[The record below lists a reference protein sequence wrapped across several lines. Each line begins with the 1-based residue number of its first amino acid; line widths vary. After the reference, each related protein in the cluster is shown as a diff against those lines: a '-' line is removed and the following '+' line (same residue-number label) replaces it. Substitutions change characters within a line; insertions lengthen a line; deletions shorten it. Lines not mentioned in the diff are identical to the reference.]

1 MNILRHLRRP
11 ETQGPA
17 KNTPTAKSVISAMVA
32 DLTHAVMAEMD
43 RTAVATHL
51 VGDRDR
57 PIGFADIA
65 ALPEP
70 EWATQAPAQ
79 QFWPGRYTVAALVPA
94 GQLATVPLDKHRKR
108 LDPCGTLDAFRRHL
122 RHDEAP
128 CKACSD
134 AVEPDAGSES
144 DR

>member
-17 KNTPTAKSVISAMVA
+17 KNAPAVKSVISAVVA

-51 VGDRDR
+51 VGDRNR

-70 EWATQAPAQ
+70 EWATQAPAL
-79 QFWPGRYTVAALVPA
+79 QFWPGRYTVDALVPG
-94 GQLATVPLDKHRKR
+94 GQLATVDLAADSLTAR
-108 LDPCGTLDAFRRHL
+108 LDAIAAVWFDAQFDDG
-122 RHDEAP
+122 DEAEGE
-128 CKACSD
+128 A
-134 AVEPDAGSES
+134 